1 MLHNTE
7 MLKAKNMEN
16 INTEHEKAILE
27 TREKHPIFSF
37 KDIFVYYKGC
47 SRATAYN
54 HNLDKLDS
62 IKEALYSNK
71 RKGVSTML
79 SKWINSPNAT
89 LQLAAMR
96 MICDQE
102 EHRSLN
108 QNYNDITTKG
118 DKIEVSDP
126 FAQIRKNHGIETDEE
141 TTSSE

>member
-1 MLHNTE
+1 
-7 MLKAKNMEN
+7 MED

-27 TREKHPIFSF
+27 TIAKNPIFKF

-62 IKEALYSNK
+62 IKEALYSNR
-71 RKGVSTML
+71 RKGVSSL
-79 SKWINSPNAT
+79 LAKWLTSDNAT

-96 MICDQE
+96 MICDTE

-108 QNYNDITTKG
+108 QNYTDLTSKG
-118 DKIEVSDP
+118 EKIENKDP
-126 FAQIRKNHGIETDEE
+126 LELLKEYVAINKQANSG
-141 TTSSE
+141 S

>member
-1 MLHNTE
+1 
-7 MLKAKNMEN
+7 MED

-27 TREKHPIFSF
+27 TIAKNPIFKF

-62 IKEALYSNK
+62 IKEALYSNR
-71 RKGVSTML
+71 RKGVSSL
-79 SKWINSPNAT
+79 LAKWLTSDNAT

-96 MICDQE
+96 MICDTE

-108 QNYNDITTKG
+108 QNYSDITSKG
-118 DKIEVSDP
+118 EKIENKDP
-126 FAQIRKNHGIETDEE
+126 LELLKEYVAINKQANSG
-141 TTSSE
+141 S

>member
-1 MLHNTE
+1 
-7 MLKAKNMEN
+7 MED
-16 INTEHEKAILE
+16 INTEHEKAIIE
-27 TREKHPIFSF
+27 TIEKHPIFSF

-62 IKEALYSNK
+62 IKEALYSNR

-79 SKWINSPNAT
+79 SKWIASPNAT

-118 DKIEVSDP
+118 EKIENKDP
-126 FAQIRKNHGIETDEE
+126 LELLKEYVALNKQTNSG
-141 TTSSE
+141 S

>member
-1 MLHNTE
+1 
-7 MLKAKNMEN
+7 MEDVK
-16 INTEHEKAILE
+16 INTEHEKGILE
-27 TREKHPIFSF
+27 AIQKHPIFKF

-62 IKEALYSNK
+62 IKEALYSNR
-71 RKGVSTML
+71 RKGVSSL
-79 SKWINSPNAT
+79 LAKWLASDNAT

-96 MICDQE
+96 MICDPD

-118 DKIEVSDP
+118 EKIENKDP
-126 FAQIRKNHGIETDEE
+126 LELLKEYVAINKQANSG
-141 TTSSE
+141 S

>member
-1 MLHNTE
+1 
-7 MLKAKNMEN
+7 MED

-27 TREKHPIFSF
+27 TIAKNPIFKF

-47 SRATAYN
+47 GRSTAYN

-62 IKEALYSNK
+62 IKEALYSNR
-71 RKGVSTML
+71 RKGVSSL
-79 SKWINSPNAT
+79 LAKWLTSDNAT

-108 QNYNDITTKG
+108 QNYTDLTSKG
-118 DKIEVSDP
+118 ESLNIPISKW
-126 FAQIRKNHGIETDEE
+126 ATDDGTDTDTEI
-141 TTSSE
+141 

>member
-1 MLHNTE
+1 
-7 MLKAKNMEN
+7 MED

-27 TREKHPIFSF
+27 TIAKNPIFKF

-47 SRATAYN
+47 GRSTAYN

-62 IKEALYSNK
+62 IKEALYSNR

-79 SKWINSPNAT
+79 SIWIGSKNAT

-96 MICDQE
+96 MICDPE

-108 QNYNDITTKG
+108 QNYTDLTSKG
-118 DKIEVSDP
+118 EKIENKDP
-126 FAQIRKNHGIETDEE
+126 LELLKEYVAINKQTNSG
-141 TTSSE
+141 S

>member
-1 MLHNTE
+1 
-7 MLKAKNMEN
+7 MED

-27 TREKHPIFSF
+27 TIAKNPIFNF

-47 SRATAYN
+47 GRSTGYN

-62 IKEALYSNK
+62 IKEALYSNR
-71 RKGVSTML
+71 RKGVSSLL
-79 SKWINSPNAT
+79 SKWLASDNAT

-108 QNYNDITTKG
+108 QNYTDLTSKG
-118 DKIEVSDP
+118 ESLNIPISKW
-126 FAQIRKNHGIETDEE
+126 ATDDGTDTDTEI
-141 TTSSE
+141 

>member
-1 MLHNTE
+1 
-7 MLKAKNMEN
+7 MED

-27 TREKHPIFSF
+27 TIAKNPIFKF

-62 IKEALYSNK
+62 IKEALYSNR
-71 RKGVSTML
+71 RKGVSSL
-79 SKWINSPNAT
+79 LAKWLASDNAT

-96 MICDQE
+96 MICDTE

-108 QNYNDITTKG
+108 QNYSDITTKG
-118 DKIEVSDP
+118 EKIEVSDP

-141 TTSSE
+141 TTASE

>member
-1 MLHNTE
+1 
-7 MLKAKNMEN
+7 MED

-27 TREKHPIFSF
+27 TIAKNPIFKF

-47 SRATAYN
+47 SRSTAYN

-62 IKEALYSNK
+62 IKEALYSNR
-71 RKGVSTML
+71 RKGVSSL
-79 SKWINSPNAT
+79 LAKWLTSDNAT

-108 QNYNDITTKG
+108 QNYSDITTKG
-118 DKIEVSDP
+118 EKIENKDP
-126 FAQIRKNHGIETDEE
+126 LELLKEYVAINKQTNSG
-141 TTSSE
+141 S

>member
-1 MLHNTE
+1 
-7 MLKAKNMEN
+7 MED
-16 INTEHEKAILE
+16 INTEHEKAILDAIA
-27 TREKHPIFSF
+27 KHPIFNF

-47 SRATAYN
+47 SRSTAYN

-79 SKWINSPNAT
+79 SKWIASPNAT

-96 MICDQE
+96 MICDTE

-108 QNYNDITTKG
+108 QNYNEITTKG
-118 DKIEVSDP
+118 ESINIPISKW
-126 FAQIRKNHGIETDEE
+126 ATDDSTDTDTEI
-141 TTSSE
+141 

>member
-1 MLHNTE
+1 
-7 MLKAKNMEN
+7 MED

-27 TREKHPIFSF
+27 TIAKNPIFKF

-47 SRATAYN
+47 GRSTAYN

-62 IKEALYSNK
+62 IKEALYSNR

-79 SKWINSPNAT
+79 SIWIGSKNAT

-96 MICDQE
+96 MICDPE

-108 QNYNDITTKG
+108 QNYTDITSKG
-118 DKIEVSDP
+118 ESINIPISKW
-126 FAQIRKNHGIETDEE
+126 ATDDGTDTDTEI
-141 TTSSE
+141 